1 MQFQCFARKFSGLPL
16 PLVSI
21 VPPCPR
27 EAHFWYVMPDE
38 VEDKILLSQY
48 AKLLS
53 PEEKEDISRMGGDKL
68 QKHALITRTLV
79 RTTLARYSQERPESL
94 KFRKNKYGKPEV
106 EWQPRAH
113 QVPPSLHFNLSHTSS
128 LIACGVTIDSPVGI
142 DVEEKQRKMR
152 NDILSFAK
160 RYLSSQEVEYLCAL
174 KDPEIQRQELLK
186 LWTLKEAYVKALGR
200 GFSGAPFKDFT
211 IHLRAMGD
219 LKSLNEESDIVLEA
233 SGNIAG
239 VSSTWQFALFEL
251 ANSHYAAI
259 CMEQNDNSNE
269 VDSSGMIKLKAWKTI
284 PYIEDECISGT
295 DSIVKIIGSVSF

>member
-128 LIACGVTIDSPVGI
+128 LIACGVTIDSP
-142 DVEEKQRKMR
+142 
-152 NDILSFAK
+152 
-160 RYLSSQEVEYLCAL
+160 EVEYLCAL

-186 LWTLKEAYVKALGR
+186 LWTLK
-200 GFSGAPFKDFT
+200 
-211 IHLRAMGD
+211 
-219 LKSLNEESDIVLEA
+219 ESDIVLEA

-295 DSIVKIIGSVSF
+295 DSIVKIIGSANGAGVF

>member
-128 LIACGVTIDSPVGI
+128 LIACGVTIDSP
-142 DVEEKQRKMR
+142 
-152 NDILSFAK
+152 
-160 RYLSSQEVEYLCAL
+160 EVEYLCAL

-295 DSIVKIIGSVSF
+295 DSIVKIIGSANGAGVF

>member
-186 LWTLKEAYVKALGR
+186 LWTLKE
-200 GFSGAPFKDFT
+200 
-211 IHLRAMGD
+211 
-219 LKSLNEESDIVLEA
+219 SDIVLEA

-295 DSIVKIIGSVSF
+295 DSIVKIIGSANGAGVF